1 MQSQMHTQPMPQS
14 AKIRKSPDN
23 CKSKIAASHAKRNAP
38 KLNHKQR
45 TKNERNGN
53 PTNKL
58 NLRKPL

>member
-1 MQSQMHTQPMPQS
+1 MPQS